1 MPPTGST
8 QEGVEEAGDGG
19 AAPGGVGEV
28 AATSTVLSRL
38 RATRERR
45 RGCGEEA
52 GRGGARR
59 FGGGVDAWGDTV
71 TGVGGGGERPRSR
84 SGRGVGERSEGSW
97 GKWGLWW
104 WIGLGFEEAWGV
116 KRGEVGRTG
125 WAGRLGRPVG

>member
-1 MPPTGST
+1 M
-8 QEGVEEAGDGG
+8 
-19 AAPGGVGEV
+19 
-28 AATSTVLSRL
+28 LSRL

-59 FGGGVDAWGDTV
+59 FGGGVDARGDTV

-84 SGRGVGERSEGSW
+84 SGRGVGGVERGIVGEVGGVVVDRARVRGW
-97 GKWGLWW
+97 
-104 WIGLGFEEAWGV
+104 WGV
-116 KRGEVGRTG
+116 MRGEVGRPG